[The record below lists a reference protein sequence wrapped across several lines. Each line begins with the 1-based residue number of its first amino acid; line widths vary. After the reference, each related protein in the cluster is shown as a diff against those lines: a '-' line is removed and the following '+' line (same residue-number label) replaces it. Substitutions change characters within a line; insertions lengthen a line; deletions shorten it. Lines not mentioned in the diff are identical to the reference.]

1 MILPPTPPLES
12 IILGGLR
19 SDPFN
24 AFPIE
29 SEGLIPYAID
39 YYRTLYVPAND
50 FVFSNI
56 KDGNPMMLQHFPKAL
71 QIPVQFE
78 AIVLL
83 MISHSK
89 TAFGHPDSRERLLAK
104 HRGSVL
110 RQLNRRLAN
119 ETTRVDDVT
128 LNVTVSLLATDV
140 CPPSLVD

>member
-1 MILPPTPPLES
+1 M
-12 IILGGLR
+12 ILGGLR

-24 AFPIE
+24 AFPIAP
-29 SEGLIPYAID
+29 EGLVPFAID

-71 QIPVQFE
+71 QTPVQFE

-89 TAFGHPDSRERLLAK
+89 TAFGHPELRDGLMAK
-104 HRGSVL
+104 YRHSVL
-110 RQLNRRLAN
+110 RQLNQRLAN
-119 ETTRVDDVT
+119 ETTRLDDVT

-140 CPPSLVD
+140 CI